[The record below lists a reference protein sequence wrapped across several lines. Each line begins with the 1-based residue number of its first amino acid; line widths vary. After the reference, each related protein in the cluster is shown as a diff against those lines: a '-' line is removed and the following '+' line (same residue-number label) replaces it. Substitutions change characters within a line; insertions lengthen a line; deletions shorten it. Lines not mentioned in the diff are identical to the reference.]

1 MFLLYWQISIFNST
15 QELAIFEE
23 RSSTS
28 KWGHLILKQIQVLEH
43 FCFLLLLVIFIS
55 SRTQQAWDKT
65 LGLCRNEDI
74 FSSLSVYAVVAGRA
88 HKVSRGVTNS
98 LSLRDTY
105 SVSCFFFVVVV
116 VVWFCFVFNSPR
128 SCNLLQKANIWILM
142 VKRISTPHQNKE
154 LESVIN
160 IPLFWTP
167 TSKLWPEL
175 SSSSHPHVFHYFLE
189 SVCYDAKEKLIRQ
202 NILFKI
208 ISWNTGVLEGS
219 DFKVK

>member
-55 SRTQQAWDKT
+55 SKTQQTWDKT

-74 FSSLSVYAVVAGRA
+74 FSLFSVYAGDAGRA
-88 HKVSRGVTNS
+88 HRVSRGVTNS

-105 SVSCFFFVVVV
+105 SVSCFLLLF
-116 VVWFCFVFNSPR
+116 FNSPR

-142 VKRISTPHQNKE
+142 VKRISTPRQNKE